1 MKSNKLS
8 IDFQKNQII
17 MTKLY
22 AKKCAD
28 TKSEEYAHLQNVRR
42 DYPNFQVV
50 VREIKKNPSKRVY
63 KGLTYEYMK
72 NYIILHTSAEN
83 QCAALSEFTNLLLI
97 SRCQQ
102 QSLRYPTIKKW
113 FLKKYPEIAN
123 FGKDEVLGQ
132 EPKEDVDEL
141 ENDNDEWEEATE
153 KVENDSAA

>member
-17 MTKLY
+17 MTKPY

-28 TKSEEYAHLQNVRR
+28 TRSEEYAHLQNVRR

-113 FLKKYPEIAN
+113 FLKKYPEVAN
-123 FGKDEVLGQ
+123 FGQDIEDAKKQDEA
-132 EPKEDVDEL
+132 EL
-141 ENDNDEWEEATE
+141 EEEDFAVQADEDIAEVA
-153 KVENDSAA
+153 